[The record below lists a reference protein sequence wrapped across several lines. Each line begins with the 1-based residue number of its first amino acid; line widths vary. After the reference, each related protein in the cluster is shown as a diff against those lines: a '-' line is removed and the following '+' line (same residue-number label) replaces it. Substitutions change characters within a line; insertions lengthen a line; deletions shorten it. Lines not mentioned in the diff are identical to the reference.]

1 MCYRFIPPLALLF
14 LLLACN
20 GKGKQKEES
29 EEENYAKIEQQEE
42 KTIVKVQVAREDRF
56 NLELVSNGKAEAN
69 RKATLNFE
77 VADVV
82 RQVNVKNGDRVRQ
95 GDVIAIVDD
104 VKAKQTLEDA
114 HLALKKAVL
123 DLKLAVINEGLK
135 DLSDTVKLTPVRKEA
150 IYLQSGYTSSI
161 QAYAKAQK
169 DYALVKTKAPFD
181 GIVADLEAKPYN
193 QTATYK
199 SLCTLID
206 DSKMEV
212 VFNVLE
218 TEITNLTPGMTVEIT
233 PYANHEH
240 TLTGKITE
248 VNPRIDEN
256 GMVKVKAVT
265 DNQQGLLVDGM
276 NVSILIKRQIDHKI
290 IIPKSAVLP
299 RQGKKVV
306 FVYQEGKAIWRYVTT
321 GYENS
326 SEVSVE
332 EGIIPGDTV
341 IYENN
346 LGLSHMNPV
355 TIEN

>member
-1 MCYRFIPPLALLF
+1 MYYRFILPLTL

-20 GKGKQKEES
+20 GKEKQKKEDEQ
-29 EEENYAKIEQQEE
+29 YARIEQQDE
-42 KTIVKVQVAREDRF
+42 KTIVKAQVARDDRF
-56 NLELVSNGKAEAN
+56 NWELVSNGKAEAN
-69 RKATLNFE
+69 RKATLNFD

-82 RQVNVKNGDRVRQ
+82 KKVNVKNGDRIRK
-95 GDVIAIVDD
+95 GDIIAEVDD
-104 VKAKQTLEDA
+104 EKAKQTLEDA
-114 HLALKKAVL
+114 LLSLKKAVL
-123 DLKLAVINEGLK
+123 DLKLSIINEGFKTL
-135 DLSDTVKLTPVRKEA
+135 DDTIKLTALRKEA
-150 IYLQSGYTSSI
+150 MYLQCGYTSSL
-161 QAYAKAQK
+161 KAFEK
-169 DYALVKTKAPFD
+169 AEKEYTLIKTRAPFD
-181 GIVADLEAKPYN
+181 GIIADLEAKPYN
-193 QTATYK
+193 QTSVYK

-218 TEITNLTPGMTVEIT
+218 TEIGNLHSGMEVEIT
-233 PYANHEH
+233 PYANHKY

-265 DNQQGLLVDGM
+265 DNQQRILVDGM

-306 FVYQEGKAIWRYVTT
+306 FVYQKGKAMWRYVTT

-326 SEVSVE
+326 TEVSVE
-332 EGIIPGDTV
+332 EGISPGDTV
-341 IYENN
+341 IYDNN
-346 LGLSHMNPV
+346 LGLSHMNTV
-355 TIEN
+355 VIEN

>member
-1 MCYRFIPPLALLF
+1 MNYKYILPIAASL

-20 GKGKQKEES
+20 GKSKNSEEDEGLAKMEQ
-29 EEENYAKIEQQEE
+29 EEENHV
-42 KTIVKVQVAREDRF
+42 VKAQVARRDQF
-56 NLELVSNGKAEAN
+56 NLELISNGKAEAT
-69 RKATLNFE
+69 RKATINFE
-77 VADVV
+77 VADMV
-82 RQVNVKNGDRVRQ
+82 REVRVRNGDRVKK
-95 GDVIAIVDD
+95 GDVLAVVDD
-104 VKAKQTLEDA
+104 YKAKQALEDA
-114 HLALKKAVL
+114 RLALEKANL
-123 DLKLAVINEGLK
+123 DLKIAVITEGLK
-135 DLSDTVKLTPVRKEA
+135 TLDDTVKIPPKRMQA
-150 IYLQSGYTSSI
+150 IYLQSGYQGSI
-161 QAYAKAQK
+161 NAYKKAQRE
-169 DYALVKTKAPFD
+169 YSLVRTTAPFD

-193 QTATYK
+193 QTGAYK
-199 SLCTLID
+199 SVCTLID

-218 TEITNLTPGMTVEIT
+218 TEISNLRAGMKVEIT

-240 TLTGKITE
+240 TLGGKITE

-276 NVSILIKRQIDHKI
+276 NVSILIKRQIDQKI

-306 FVYQEGKAIWRYVTT
+306 FVYQNGKAIWRYVTT
-321 GYENS
+321 GHENS
-326 SEVSVE
+326 TEVSVE
-332 EGIIPGDTV
+332 EGIVPGDTV

-346 LGLSHMNPV
+346 LGLSHMNNV

>member
-1 MCYRFIPPLALLF
+1 MYYRFILPLTL

-20 GKGKQKEES
+20 GKEKQKKEDEQ
-29 EEENYAKIEQQEE
+29 YARIEQQDE
-42 KTIVKVQVAREDRF
+42 KTIVKAQVAREDRF

-69 RKATLNFE
+69 RKATLNFD

-82 RQVNVKNGDRVRQ
+82 KKVNVKNGDRIRK
-95 GDVIAIVDD
+95 GDIIAEVDD
-104 VKAKQTLEDA
+104 EKAKQTLEDA
-114 HLALKKAVL
+114 LLSLKKAVL
-123 DLKLAVINEGLK
+123 DLKLSIINEGFKTL
-135 DLSDTVKLTPVRKEA
+135 DDTIKLTALRKEA
-150 IYLQSGYTSSI
+150 MYLQCGYTSSL
-161 QAYAKAQK
+161 KAFEK
-169 DYALVKTKAPFD
+169 AEKEYTLIKTRAPFD
-181 GIVADLEAKPYN
+181 GIIADLEAKPYN
-193 QTATYK
+193 QTSVYK

-218 TEITNLTPGMTVEIT
+218 TEIGNLHPGMEVEIT
-233 PYANHEH
+233 PYANHEN

-265 DNQQGLLVDGM
+265 DNQQRILVDGM

-290 IIPKSAVLP
+290 IIPKTAVLP

-306 FVYQEGKAIWRYVTT
+306 FIYQKGKAMWRYVTT

-326 SEVSVE
+326 TEVSIE
-332 EGIIPGDTV
+332 EGISPGDTV
-341 IYENN
+341 IYDNN
-346 LGLSHMNPV
+346 LGLSHMNTV
-355 TIEN
+355 VIEN

>member
-1 MCYRFIPPLALLF
+1 MYYRFILPLTL

-20 GKGKQKEES
+20 GKEKQKKEDEQ
-29 EEENYAKIEQQEE
+29 YARIEQQDE
-42 KTIVKVQVAREDRF
+42 KTIVKAQVAREDRF

-69 RKATLNFE
+69 RKATLNFD

-82 RQVNVKNGDRVRQ
+82 KKVNVKNRDRIRKGDI
-95 GDVIAIVDD
+95 IAEVDD
-104 VKAKQTLEDA
+104 EKAKQTLEDA
-114 HLALKKAVL
+114 LLSLKKAVL
-123 DLKLAVINEGLK
+123 DLKLSIINEGFKTL
-135 DLSDTVKLTPVRKEA
+135 DDTIKLTALRKEA
-150 IYLQSGYTSSI
+150 MYLQCGYTSSL
-161 QAYAKAQK
+161 KAFEK
-169 DYALVKTKAPFD
+169 AEKEYTLIKTRAPFD
-181 GIVADLEAKPYN
+181 GIIADLEAKPYN
-193 QTATYK
+193 QTSVYK

-218 TEITNLTPGMTVEIT
+218 TEIGNLHSGMEVEIT
-233 PYANHEH
+233 PYANHKY

-265 DNQQGLLVDGM
+265 DNQQRILVDGM

-306 FVYQEGKAIWRYVTT
+306 FVYQKGKAMWRYVTT

-326 SEVSVE
+326 TEVSVE
-332 EGIIPGDTV
+332 EGISPGDTV
-341 IYENN
+341 IYDNN
-346 LGLSHMNPV
+346 LGLSHMNTV
-355 TIEN
+355 VIEN

>member
-1 MCYRFIPPLALLF
+1 MYYRFILPLTL

-20 GKGKQKEES
+20 GKEKQKKEYEQ
-29 EEENYAKIEQQEE
+29 YARIEQQDE
-42 KTIVKVQVAREDRF
+42 KTIVKAQVAREDRF

-69 RKATLNFE
+69 RKATLNFD

-82 RQVNVKNGDRVRQ
+82 KKVNVKNGDRIRK
-95 GDVIAIVDD
+95 GDIIAEVDD
-104 VKAKQTLEDA
+104 EKAKQTLEDA
-114 HLALKKAVL
+114 LLSLKKAVL
-123 DLKLAVINEGLK
+123 DLKLSIINEGFKTL
-135 DLSDTVKLTPVRKEA
+135 DDTIKLTALRKEA
-150 IYLQSGYTSSI
+150 MYLQCGYTSSL
-161 QAYAKAQK
+161 KAFEK
-169 DYALVKTKAPFD
+169 AEKEYTLIKTRAPFD
-181 GIVADLEAKPYN
+181 GIIADLEAKPYN
-193 QTATYK
+193 QTSVYK

-218 TEITNLTPGMTVEIT
+218 TEIGNLHSGMEVEIT
-233 PYANHEH
+233 PYANHKY

-265 DNQQGLLVDGM
+265 DNQQRILVDGM

-306 FVYQEGKAIWRYVTT
+306 FVYQKGKAMWRYVTT

-326 SEVSVE
+326 TEVSVE
-332 EGIIPGDTV
+332 EGISPGDTV
-341 IYENN
+341 IYDNN
-346 LGLSHMNPV
+346 LGLSHMNTV
-355 TIEN
+355 VIEN

>member
-1 MCYRFIPPLALLF
+1 MYYRFILPLTL

-20 GKGKQKEES
+20 GKEKQKEEN
-29 EEENYAKIEQQEE
+29 EDEQYAKIEQQDE

-56 NLELVSNGKAEAN
+56 KLELVSNGKAEAN
-69 RKATLNFE
+69 RKAALNFE

-82 RQVNVKNGDRVRQ
+82 RKVNVKNGDRVKK
-95 GDVIAIVDD
+95 GDIIAEVDD
-104 VKAKQTLEDA
+104 EKAKFALEDA
-114 HLALKKAVL
+114 RLSLQKAFL
-123 DLKLAVINEGLK
+123 DLKLAIINEGFKTL
-135 DLSDTVKLTPVRKEA
+135 DDTVQLPPRRKEA
-150 IYLQSGYTSSI
+150 MYLQCGYTSSVK
-161 QAYAKAQK
+161 AFEKAQK
-169 DYALVKTKAPFD
+169 EYTLVKTRAPFD
-181 GIVADLEAKPYN
+181 GIIADLEAKPYN
-193 QTATYK
+193 QTSAYK

-218 TEITNLTPGMTVEIT
+218 TEIGNLHSGMEVEIT
-233 PYANHEH
+233 PYANHEY

-256 GMVKVKAVT
+256 GMVKVKAIT
-265 DNQQGLLVDGM
+265 DNHQGLLIDGM

-306 FVYQEGKAIWRYVTT
+306 FVCQKGKAIWRYVTT

-326 SEVSVE
+326 MEVSVE
-332 EGIIPGDTV
+332 EGISPGDTV

-346 LGLSHMNPV
+346 LGLSHMNTV
-355 TIEN
+355 IIEN

>member
-1 MCYRFIPPLALLF
+1 MYYRFILPLTL

-20 GKGKQKEES
+20 GKEKQKKEDEQ
-29 EEENYAKIEQQEE
+29 YARIEQQDE
-42 KTIVKVQVAREDRF
+42 KTIVKAQVAREDRF

-69 RKATLNFE
+69 RKATLNFD

-82 RQVNVKNGDRVRQ
+82 KKVNVKNGDRIRK
-95 GDVIAIVDD
+95 GDIIAEVDD
-104 VKAKQTLEDA
+104 EKAKQTLEDA
-114 HLALKKAVL
+114 LLSLKKAVL
-123 DLKLAVINEGLK
+123 DLKLSIINEGFKTL
-135 DLSDTVKLTPVRKEA
+135 DDTIKLTALRKEA
-150 IYLQSGYTSSI
+150 MYLQCGYTSSL
-161 QAYAKAQK
+161 KAFEK
-169 DYALVKTKAPFD
+169 AEKEYTLIKTRAPFD
-181 GIVADLEAKPYN
+181 GIIADLEAKPYN
-193 QTATYK
+193 QTSVYK

-218 TEITNLTPGMTVEIT
+218 TEIGNLHSGMEVEST
-233 PYANHEH
+233 PYANHKY

-265 DNQQGLLVDGM
+265 DNQQRILVDGM

-306 FVYQEGKAIWRYVTT
+306 FVYQKGKAMWRYVTT

-326 SEVSVE
+326 TEVSVE
-332 EGIIPGDTV
+332 EGISPGDTV
-341 IYENN
+341 IYDNN
-346 LGLSHMNPV
+346 LGLSHMNTV
-355 TIEN
+355 VIEN

>member
-1 MCYRFIPPLALLF
+1 MYYRFILPLTL

-20 GKGKQKEES
+20 GKEKQKKEDEQ
-29 EEENYAKIEQQEE
+29 YARIEQQDE
-42 KTIVKVQVAREDRF
+42 KTIVKAQVAREDRF

-69 RKATLNFE
+69 RKATLNFD

-82 RQVNVKNGDRVRQ
+82 KKVNVKNGDRIRK
-95 GDVIAIVDD
+95 GDIIAEVDD
-104 VKAKQTLEDA
+104 EKAKQTLEDA
-114 HLALKKAVL
+114 LLSLKKAVL
-123 DLKLAVINEGLK
+123 DLKLSIINEGFKTL
-135 DLSDTVKLTPVRKEA
+135 DDTIKLTALRKEA
-150 IYLQSGYTSSI
+150 MYLQCGYTSSVK
-161 QAYAKAQK
+161 AFEKAQRE
-169 DYALVKTKAPFD
+169 YTLVKTRAPFD
-181 GIVADLEAKPYN
+181 GIIADLEAKPYN
-193 QTATYK
+193 QTSAYK

-218 TEITNLTPGMTVEIT
+218 TEIGNLHSGMEVEIT
-233 PYANHEH
+233 PYANHEY

-256 GMVKVKAVT
+256 GMVKVKAIT
-265 DNQQGLLVDGM
+265 DNHQGLLVDGM

-306 FVYQEGKAIWRYVTT
+306 FVCQKGKAIWRYVTT

-326 SEVSVE
+326 MEVSVE
-332 EGIIPGDTV
+332 EGISPGDTV

-346 LGLSHMNPV
+346 LGLSHMNTV
-355 TIEN
+355 IIEN

>member
-1 MCYRFIPPLALLF
+1 MYYRFILPLTL

-20 GKGKQKEES
+20 GKEKQKKEDEQ
-29 EEENYAKIEQQEE
+29 YARIEQQDE
-42 KTIVKVQVAREDRF
+42 KTIVKAQVAREDRF

-69 RKATLNFE
+69 RKATLNFD

-82 RQVNVKNGDRVRQ
+82 KKVNVKNGDRIRK
-95 GDVIAIVDD
+95 GDIIAEVDD
-104 VKAKQTLEDA
+104 EKAKQTLEDA
-114 HLALKKAVL
+114 LLSLKKAVL
-123 DLKLAVINEGLK
+123 DLKLSIINEGFKTL
-135 DLSDTVKLTPVRKEA
+135 DDTIKLTALRKEA
-150 IYLQSGYTSSI
+150 MYLQCGYTSSL
-161 QAYAKAQK
+161 KAFEK
-169 DYALVKTKAPFD
+169 AEKEYTLIKTRTPFD
-181 GIVADLEAKPYN
+181 GIIADLEAKPYN
-193 QTATYK
+193 QTSVYK

-218 TEITNLTPGMTVEIT
+218 TEIGNLHSGMEVEIT
-233 PYANHEH
+233 PYANHKY

-265 DNQQGLLVDGM
+265 DNQQRILVDGM

-306 FVYQEGKAIWRYVTT
+306 FVYQKGKAMWRYVTT

-326 SEVSVE
+326 TEVSVE
-332 EGIIPGDTV
+332 EGISPGDTV
-341 IYENN
+341 IYDNN
-346 LGLSHMNPV
+346 LGLSHMNTV
-355 TIEN
+355 VIEN

>member
-1 MCYRFIPPLALLF
+1 MYYRFILPLTL

-20 GKGKQKEES
+20 GTEKQKKEDEQ
-29 EEENYAKIEQQEE
+29 YARIEQQDE
-42 KTIVKVQVAREDRF
+42 KTIVKAQVAREDRF

-69 RKATLNFE
+69 RKATLNFD

-82 RQVNVKNGDRVRQ
+82 KKVNVKNGDRIRK
-95 GDVIAIVDD
+95 GDIIAEVDD
-104 VKAKQTLEDA
+104 EKAKQTLEDA
-114 HLALKKAVL
+114 LLSLKKAVL
-123 DLKLAVINEGLK
+123 DLKLSIINEGFKTL
-135 DLSDTVKLTPVRKEA
+135 DDTIKLTALRKEA
-150 IYLQSGYTSSI
+150 MYLQCGYTSSL
-161 QAYAKAQK
+161 KAFEK
-169 DYALVKTKAPFD
+169 AEKEYTLIKTRAPFD
-181 GIVADLEAKPYN
+181 GIIADLEAKPYN
-193 QTATYK
+193 QTSVYK

-218 TEITNLTPGMTVEIT
+218 TEIGNLHSGMEVEIT
-233 PYANHEH
+233 PYANHKY

-265 DNQQGLLVDGM
+265 DNQQRILVDGM

-306 FVYQEGKAIWRYVTT
+306 FVYQKGKAMWRYVTT

-326 SEVSVE
+326 TEVSVE
-332 EGIIPGDTV
+332 EGISPGDTV
-341 IYENN
+341 IYDNN
-346 LGLSHMNPV
+346 LGLSHMNTV
-355 TIEN
+355 VIEN

>member
-1 MCYRFIPPLALLF
+1 MYYRFILPLTL

-20 GKGKQKEES
+20 GKEKQKKEDEQ
-29 EEENYAKIEQQEE
+29 YARIEQQDE
-42 KTIVKVQVAREDRF
+42 KTIVKAQVAREDRF

-69 RKATLNFE
+69 RKATLNFD

-82 RQVNVKNGDRVRQ
+82 KKVNVKNGDRIRK
-95 GDVIAIVDD
+95 GDIIAEVDD
-104 VKAKQTLEDA
+104 EKAKQTLEDA
-114 HLALKKAVL
+114 LLSLKKAVL
-123 DLKLAVINEGLK
+123 DLKLSIINEGFKTL
-135 DLSDTVKLTPVRKEA
+135 DDTIKLTALRKEA
-150 IYLQSGYTSSI
+150 MYLQCGYTSSL
-161 QAYAKAQK
+161 KAFEK
-169 DYALVKTKAPFD
+169 AEKEYTLIKTRAPFD
-181 GIVADLEAKPYN
+181 GIIADLEAKPYN
-193 QTATYK
+193 QTSVYK

-218 TEITNLTPGMTVEIT
+218 TEIGNLHSGMEVEIT
-233 PYANHEH
+233 PYANHKY

-265 DNQQGLLVDGM
+265 DNDKRLLVDGM

-290 IIPKSAVLP
+290 IIPKTAVLP

-306 FVYQEGKAIWRYVTT
+306 FIYQKGKAMWRYVTT

-326 SEVSVE
+326 TEVSIE
-332 EGIIPGDTV
+332 EGISPGDTV
-341 IYENN
+341 IYDNN
-346 LGLSHMNPV
+346 LGLSHMNTV
-355 TIEN
+355 VIEN

>member
-1 MCYRFIPPLALLF
+1 MYYRFILPLTL

-20 GKGKQKEES
+20 GKEKQKKEDEQ
-29 EEENYAKIEQQEE
+29 YASIEQQDE
-42 KTIVKVQVAREDRF
+42 KTIVKAQVAREDRF

-69 RKATLNFE
+69 RKATLNFD

-82 RQVNVKNGDRVRQ
+82 KKVNVKNGDRIRK
-95 GDVIAIVDD
+95 GDIIAEVDD
-104 VKAKQTLEDA
+104 EKAKQTLEDA
-114 HLALKKAVL
+114 LLSLKKAVL
-123 DLKLAVINEGLK
+123 DLKLSIINEGFKTL
-135 DLSDTVKLTPVRKEA
+135 DDTIKLTALRKEA
-150 IYLQSGYTSSI
+150 MYLQCGYTSSL
-161 QAYAKAQK
+161 KAFEK
-169 DYALVKTKAPFD
+169 AEKEYTLIKTRAPFD
-181 GIVADLEAKPYN
+181 GIIADLEAKPYN
-193 QTATYK
+193 QTSVYK

-218 TEITNLTPGMTVEIT
+218 TEIGNLHSGMEVEIT
-233 PYANHEH
+233 PYANHKY

-265 DNQQGLLVDGM
+265 DNQQRILVDGM

-306 FVYQEGKAIWRYVTT
+306 FVYQKGKAMWRYVTT

-326 SEVSVE
+326 TEVSVE
-332 EGIIPGDTV
+332 EGISPGDTV
-341 IYENN
+341 IYDNN
-346 LGLSHMNPV
+346 LGLSHMNTV
-355 TIEN
+355 VIEN

>member
-1 MCYRFIPPLALLF
+1 MYYRFILPLTL

-20 GKGKQKEES
+20 GKEKQKKEDEQ
-29 EEENYAKIEQQEE
+29 YARIEQQDE
-42 KTIVKVQVAREDRF
+42 KTIVKAQVAREDRF

-69 RKATLNFE
+69 RKATLNFD

-82 RQVNVKNGDRVRQ
+82 KKVNVKNGDRIRK
-95 GDVIAIVDD
+95 GDIIAEVDD
-104 VKAKQTLEDA
+104 EKAKQTLEDA
-114 HLALKKAVL
+114 LLSLKKAVL
-123 DLKLAVINEGLK
+123 DLKLSIINEGFKTL
-135 DLSDTVKLTPVRKEA
+135 DDTIKLTALRKEA
-150 IYLQSGYTSSI
+150 MYLQCGYTSSL
-161 QAYAKAQK
+161 KAFEK
-169 DYALVKTKAPFD
+169 AEKEYTLIKTRAPFD
-181 GIVADLEAKPYN
+181 GIIADLEAKPYN
-193 QTATYK
+193 QTSVYK

-218 TEITNLTPGMTVEIT
+218 TEIGNLHSGMEVEIT
-233 PYANHEH
+233 PYANHKY

-265 DNQQGLLVDGM
+265 DNQQRILVDGM

-306 FVYQEGKAIWRYVTT
+306 FVYQKGKAMWRYVTT

-326 SEVSVE
+326 TEVSIE
-332 EGIIPGDTV
+332 EGISPGDTV
-341 IYENN
+341 IYDNN
-346 LGLSHMNPV
+346 LGLSHMNTV
-355 TIEN
+355 VIEN

>member
-1 MCYRFIPPLALLF
+1 MYYRFILPLTL

-20 GKGKQKEES
+20 GKEKQKKEDEQ
-29 EEENYAKIEQQEE
+29 YARIEQQDE
-42 KTIVKVQVAREDRF
+42 KTIVKAQVAREDRF

-69 RKATLNFE
+69 RKATLNFD

-82 RQVNVKNGDRVRQ
+82 KKVNVKNGDRIRK
-95 GDVIAIVDD
+95 GDIIAEVDD
-104 VKAKQTLEDA
+104 EKAKQTLEDA
-114 HLALKKAVL
+114 LLSLKKAVL
-123 DLKLAVINEGLK
+123 DLKLSIINEGFKTL
-135 DLSDTVKLTPVRKEA
+135 DDTIKLTALRKEA
-150 IYLQSGYTSSI
+150 MYLQCGYTSSL
-161 QAYAKAQK
+161 KAFEK
-169 DYALVKTKAPFD
+169 AEKEYTLIKTRAPFD
-181 GIVADLEAKPYN
+181 GIIADLEAKPYN
-193 QTATYK
+193 QTSVYK

-218 TEITNLTPGMTVEIT
+218 TEIGNLHSGMEVEIT
-233 PYANHEH
+233 PYANHKY

-265 DNQQGLLVDGM
+265 DNQQRILVDGM

-306 FVYQEGKAIWRYVTT
+306 FVYQKGKAMWRYVTT

-326 SEVSVE
+326 TEVSVE
-332 EGIIPGDTV
+332 EGISPGDTV
-341 IYENN
+341 IYDNN
-346 LGLSHMNPV
+346 LVLSHMNTV
-355 TIEN
+355 VIEN

>member
-1 MCYRFIPPLALLF
+1 MYYRFILPLTL

-20 GKGKQKEES
+20 GKEKQKKEDEQ
-29 EEENYAKIEQQEE
+29 YARIEQQDE
-42 KTIVKVQVAREDRF
+42 KTIVKAQVAREDRF

-69 RKATLNFE
+69 RKATLNFD

-82 RQVNVKNGDRVRQ
+82 KKVNVKNGDRIRK
-95 GDVIAIVDD
+95 GDIIAEVDD
-104 VKAKQTLEDA
+104 EKAKQTLEDA
-114 HLALKKAVL
+114 LLSLTKAVL
-123 DLKLAVINEGLK
+123 DLKLSIINEGFKTL
-135 DLSDTVKLTPVRKEA
+135 DDTIKLTALRKEA
-150 IYLQSGYTSSI
+150 MYLQCGYTSSL
-161 QAYAKAQK
+161 KAFEK
-169 DYALVKTKAPFD
+169 AEKEYTLIKTRAPFD
-181 GIVADLEAKPYN
+181 GIIADLEAKPYN
-193 QTATYK
+193 QTSVYK

-218 TEITNLTPGMTVEIT
+218 TEIGNLHSGMEVEIT
-233 PYANHEH
+233 PYANHKY

-265 DNQQGLLVDGM
+265 DNQQRILVDGM

-306 FVYQEGKAIWRYVTT
+306 FVYQKGKAMWRYVTT

-326 SEVSVE
+326 TEVSVE
-332 EGIIPGDTV
+332 EGISPGDTV
-341 IYENN
+341 IYDNN
-346 LGLSHMNPV
+346 LGLSHMNTV
-355 TIEN
+355 VIEN

>member
-1 MCYRFIPPLALLF
+1 MYYRFILPLTL

-20 GKGKQKEES
+20 GKEKQKKEDEQ
-29 EEENYAKIEQQEE
+29 YARIEQQDE
-42 KTIVKVQVAREDRF
+42 KTIVKAQVAREDRF

-69 RKATLNFE
+69 RKATLNFD

-82 RQVNVKNGDRVRQ
+82 KKVNVKNGDRIRK
-95 GDVIAIVDD
+95 GDIIAEVDD
-104 VKAKQTLEDA
+104 EKAKQTLEDA
-114 HLALKKAVL
+114 LLSLKKAVL
-123 DLKLAVINEGLK
+123 DLKLSIINEGFKTL
-135 DLSDTVKLTPVRKEA
+135 DDTIKLTALRKEA
-150 IYLQSGYTSSI
+150 MYLQCGYTSSL
-161 QAYAKAQK
+161 KAFEK
-169 DYALVKTKAPFD
+169 AEKEYTLIKTRAPFD
-181 GIVADLEAKPYN
+181 GIIADLEAKPYN
-193 QTATYK
+193 QTSVYK

-218 TEITNLTPGMTVEIT
+218 TEIGNLHSGMEVEIT
-233 PYANHEH
+233 PYANHKY

-265 DNQQGLLVDGM
+265 DNQQRILVDGM

-306 FVYQEGKAIWRYVTT
+306 FVYQKGKAMWRYVTT

-326 SEVSVE
+326 TEVSVE
-332 EGIIPGDTV
+332 EGIYPGDTV
-341 IYENN
+341 IYDNN
-346 LGLSHMNPV
+346 LGLSHMNTV
-355 TIEN
+355 VIEN

>member
-1 MCYRFIPPLALLF
+1 MYYRFILPLTL

-20 GKGKQKEES
+20 GKEKQEKENED
-29 EEENYAKIEQQEE
+29 EQYAKIEQQDE

-69 RKATLNFE
+69 RKAVLNFE

-82 RQVNVKNGDRVRQ
+82 RKVNVKNGDRVRK
-95 GDVIAIVDD
+95 GDIIAEVDD
-104 VKAKQTLEDA
+104 EKARQTLEDA
-114 HLALKKAVL
+114 RLALKKSIL
-123 DLKLAVINEGLK
+123 DLRLAVINEGFKIL
-135 DLSDTVKLTPVRKEA
+135 DDTTKLTPQRKEA
-150 IYLQSGYTSSI
+150 MYLQCGYTSSL
-161 QAYAKAQK
+161 KAFEK
-169 DYALVKTKAPFD
+169 AEKEYTLIKTKAPFD
-181 GIVADLEAKPYN
+181 GIIADLEAKPYN
-193 QTATYK
+193 QTSVYK

-218 TEITNLTPGMTVEIT
+218 TEIGNLHPGMEVEIT
-233 PYANHEH
+233 PYANHEN

-265 DNQQGLLVDGM
+265 DNNKRLLVDGM

-290 IIPKSAVLP
+290 IIPKTAALP

-306 FVYQEGKAIWRYVTT
+306 FIYQKGKAMWRYVTT

-326 SEVSVE
+326 TEVSIE
-332 EGIIPGDTV
+332 EGISPGDTV
-341 IYENN
+341 IYDNN
-346 LGLSHMNPV
+346 LGLSHMNTV
-355 TIEN
+355 IIEN

>member
-1 MCYRFIPPLALLF
+1 MYYRFILPLTL

-20 GKGKQKEES
+20 GKEKQKKEDEQ
-29 EEENYAKIEQQEE
+29 YARIEQQDE
-42 KTIVKVQVAREDRF
+42 KTIVKAQVAREDRF

-69 RKATLNFE
+69 RKATLNFD

-82 RQVNVKNGDRVRQ
+82 KKVNVKNGDRIRK
-95 GDVIAIVDD
+95 GDIIAEVDD
-104 VKAKQTLEDA
+104 EKAKQTLEDA
-114 HLALKKAVL
+114 LLSLKKAVL
-123 DLKLAVINEGLK
+123 DLKLSIINEGFKTL
-135 DLSDTVKLTPVRKEA
+135 DDTIKLTALRKEA
-150 IYLQSGYTSSI
+150 MYLQCGYTSSL
-161 QAYAKAQK
+161 KAFEK
-169 DYALVKTKAPFD
+169 AEKEYTLIKTRAPFD
-181 GIVADLEAKPYN
+181 GIIADLEAKPYN
-193 QTATYK
+193 QTSVYK

-218 TEITNLTPGMTVEIT
+218 TEIGNLHSGMEVEIT
-233 PYANHEH
+233 PYANHKY

-265 DNQQGLLVDGM
+265 DNQQRILVDGM

-306 FVYQEGKAIWRYVTT
+306 FVYQKGKAMWRYVTT

-326 SEVSVE
+326 TEVSVE
-332 EGIIPGDTV
+332 EGISPGDTV
-341 IYENN
+341 IYDNN
-346 LGLSHMNPV
+346 LGLSHMNTV
-355 TIEN
+355 VIEN